1 MRKQRRFLILVLTA
15 LILLAELVWIGLSLY
30 RSPERY
36 LNAEDAS
43 EMILAQQMQ
52 REGSVLSSDW

>member
-15 LILLAELVWIGLSLY
+15 LILLVELVWIGLSLY

-43 EMILAQQMQ
+43 
-52 REGSVLSSDW
+52 